1 MKRKIN
7 LGFDLKPSIGH
18 LVNAKLVREYIK
30 NGSRIL
36 DVGCWSGQLLRALN
50 SERNN
55 FHYFGIDVNKD
66 AIGYATKREPEGNF
80 KFASALDIP
89 YKDKYFGIIIL
100 FDVLEHI
107 PEKTELRCL
116 KEIRRV
122 IKDSGVLIISTP
134 ADNSFSKIFDPAYFL
149 LEHRHYSKDKLLDLL
164 NKSRF
169 KVRSFTTTGSIFYG
183 LYILL
188 QLFFKHVF
196 GSDYPNSGIFKALEK
211 LAQKELNRK
220 GFMGHYIISYAE

>member
-7 LGFDLKPSIGH
+7 LDFDLKPSVGH
-18 LVNAKLVREYIK
+18 RVNAKLVSKYIK
-30 NGSRIL
+30 KGSLIL
-36 DVGCWSGQLLRALN
+36 DVGCWSGQLLRALK
-50 SERNN
+50 SERKN

-66 AIGYATKREPEGNF
+66 AIGYITKVEPEGNF
-80 KFASALDIP
+80 KLASALDIP
-89 YKDKYFGIIIL
+89 YKDKYFDIITL

-107 PEKTELRCL
+107 PKKAEMRCL

-122 IKDSGVLIISTP
+122 IKKDGVLLISTP
-134 ADNSFSKIFDPAYFL
+134 ADNLFSKIFDPAYFL

-164 NKSRF
+164 SKSRF
-169 KVRSFTTTGSIFYG
+169 KVRSFTTTGSVFYG

-188 QLFFKHVF
+188 QLFFKHIF
-196 GSDYPNSGIFKALEK
+196 NSDCPNRGIFKVLEQM
-211 LAQKELNRK
+211 AQKELSRS